1 MAGLCWWWWPPIAPP
16 RHPRSPWRWRPKHCT
31 GARAAA
37 AAASFHSTDPGSSS
51 LGAARTLVPEPEPSA
66 TSHQSSAVPRTR
78 RTPHHTTSIPQP
90 HWSENIFLDR
100 WKIFGILSSSGG
112 DKYFITTNKKIFDGR
127 GRRVA
132 GAVCDG
138 PSLRG
143 KWLCFDK
150 VFIIV
155 YKWMRTMQPMKQ

>member
-1 MAGLCWWWWPPIAPP
+1 MAGLCCWWWWWPPIAPP

-31 GARAAA
+31 GVRRGQQQPAFIPLILPQLSSA
-37 AAASFHSTDPGSSS
+37 PG
-51 LGAARTLVPEPEPSA
+51 PELWSRSRSHQPPA
-66 TSHQSSAVPRTR
+66 TSHPPCPAHAG
-78 RTPHHTTSIPQP
+78 HHTIPQP

-127 GRRVA
+127 WRRVA